1 MHVLNYNK
9 ILSHM
14 YPLMSSVIAYLY
26 CCWLYCIVGYLL
38 HQWTCFEWHTLYTIF
53 YSNNLSSATVFR
65 IFLIKINK
73 NNVLRLEPFLGSC
86 QLRF

>member
-38 HQWTCFEWHTLYTIF
+38 HPWTCFEWHTLY
-53 YSNNLSSATVFR
+53 Y
-65 IFLIKINK
+65 FLLKQFVQCHCI
-73 NNVLRLEPFLGSC
+73 
-86 QLRF
+86 